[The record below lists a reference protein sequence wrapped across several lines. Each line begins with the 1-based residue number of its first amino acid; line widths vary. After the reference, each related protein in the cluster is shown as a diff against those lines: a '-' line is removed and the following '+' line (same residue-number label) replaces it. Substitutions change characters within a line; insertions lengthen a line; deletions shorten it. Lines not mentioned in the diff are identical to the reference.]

1 MSKIFG
7 LFDWISRN
15 IRVLMM
21 PILFLSFLV
30 TMTAAASN
38 TTITST
44 VNSQICIVYTVVHT
58 AVFILG
64 LVLMIGGAVM
74 YAVSHIMPG
83 QSKSV
88 LQGYG
93 MGMILGG
100 VIGVIIAE
108 IAPFLLGLIMG
119 SSASV
124 ASITAAC

>member
-1 MSKIFG
+1 MLKIFG
-7 LFDWISRN
+7 LLDWISRN

-30 TMTAAASN
+30 TMTAASATS
-38 TTITST
+38 ITST
-44 VNSQICIVYTVVHT
+44 VTSQICIIYTVVHT
-58 AVFILG
+58 AIFILG
-64 LVLMIGGAVM
+64 LVLMIGGAAL
-74 YAVSHIMPG
+74 YAASHIMPG
-83 QSKSV
+83 QSKST

-119 SSASV
+119 GSASV
-124 ASITAAC
+124 ASVTAACT